1 MWTIQGMNPVCYAC
15 IGYFYQTKNIFQL
28 NCIQKTRFSEIEL
41 LYYDQNFFLKYQH
54 QLLFLPSIIYQIVLL
69 CHFEYKKICGQRMFS
84 FQIILTFQSW
94 SVWNSHSSQQLSSCL
109 GSSSQGLRVDQ
120 LTKQPSFSHLFIFSR
135 RRDPPQS
142 KPHLKFNLEKKSFFL
157 LTQSLSIKHHFLPHS
172 QPNYLSVIF

>member
-109 GSSSQGLRVDQ
+109 GSSSLGLRVDQ
-120 LTKQPSFSHLFIFSR
+120 LTKQPSFSHLFIFSEET
-135 RRDPPQS
+135 
-142 KPHLKFNLEKKSFFL
+142 LFNQTPFKIQFKQPFFL
-157 LTQSLSIKHHFLPHS
+157 IIRLCTFC
-172 QPNYLSVIF
+172 